1 MDRSCAGVNL
11 PSRRAGQS
19 AAWFKEVRNMIEAVM
34 TYIVGIIA
42 LSAILGVFY
51 KSLYVDR
58 E

>member
-1 MDRSCAGVNL
+1 
-11 PSRRAGQS
+11 
-19 AAWFKEVRNMIEAVM
+19 MIEAVM